1 MTSQEVMHKS
11 GMALITV
18 LKWAAL
24 NNVSYIGEGKR
35 KIYTWTTDDYERFLN
50 RNTQKGWKKGKPR
63 KSDIDNNI

>member
-1 MTSQEVMHKS
+1 MTSQEVMQKS

-50 RNTQKGWKKGKPR
+50 RNKQKGWKKGKSR
-63 KSDIDNNI
+63 KSDVDNNI

>member
-50 RNTQKGWKKGKPR
+50 RNTQKGWKKGKSR

>member
-1 MTSQEVMHKS
+1 MTSQEVMQKS

-50 RNTQKGWKKGKPR
+50 RNKQKGWKKGKSR
-63 KSDIDNNI
+63 KSAVDNNI